1 MRKVLRGDAKDKNSN
16 LSYWYY
22 PNPINKDKCPATAR
36 RERRRLVRQG
46 GNDFKKEAVR

>member
-22 PNPINKDKCPATAR
+22 PNPINRTNALRLLAG
-36 RERRRLVRQG
+36 RRLVRQG